1 MAAVVFLNVANIEKY
16 ANVSVMLYTK
26 LHLYA
31 RGILKEMYK
40 M

>member
-1 MAAVVFLNVANIEKY
+1 MAAVVSLNAANIEKY
-16 ANVSVMLYTK
+16 ANVSVMLTK